1 MIKYRATVLWLI
13 GLIFGSIDPAE
24 AQQLAKKVT
33 RIGVLS
39 PGSLPLGP
47 LEAFRQTLREVG
59 YIDGQNI
66 TIEWRFA
73 EGKND
78 RLPELAEDLVRLK
91 VDVIFVINTQAA
103 QAAKKTAGTIPIVF
117 ARVSDPTRTGL
128 VASLSR
134 PGGNI
139 TGLSNVADE
148 LGGKRLELLKETLP
162 HVSQLAVLWN
172 SGNPGVA
179 LIVKEMEFASP
190 RLNVQLHSV
199 GMREPK
205 DFLSASETLTKG
217 RFGALF
223 VLDDL
228 LVTSYKREIMDL
240 SQRNRLPVISL
251 YAEFVNI
258 GGLMAYGPS
267 IPEMYRRAALYV
279 DKILKGVKPGEL
291 PVEQPTKFELVINLK
306 TAKQIGLKIPPN
318 VLARADKVIK

>member
-1 MIKYRATVLWLI
+1 MIKYPATVLWLI
-13 GLIFGSIDPAE
+13 GLILGSIHPAD

-47 LEAFRQTLREVG
+47 LEAFRQTLRELG

-103 QAAKKTAGTIPIVF
+103 QAAKKAAGTIPIVF

-162 HVSQLAVLWN
+162 HVSQVAVLWN

-205 DFLSASETLTKG
+205 DFLSASETLRKG

-240 SQRNRLPVISL
+240 SQENRMPVISL
-251 YAEFVNI
+251 YAEFVDI

-267 IPEMYRRAALYV
+267 IPDMYRRAAMYV
-279 DKILKGVKPGEL
+279 DKILKGVKPAEL
-291 PVEQPTKFELVINLK
+291 PVEQPTKFELVINLN
-306 TAKQIGLKIPPN
+306 TARQIGLTVPPQ
-318 VLARADKVIK
+318 VLARADRVIK

>member
-1 MIKYRATVLWLI
+1 MIKYRATVLWLFSLVFATI
-13 GLIFGSIDPAE
+13 HPAE

-39 PGSLPLGP
+39 PGALPLGP

-78 RLPELAEDLVRLK
+78 RLPQLAEDLVRLK
-91 VDVIFVINTQAA
+91 VDVIFVINTQAT
-103 QAAKKTAGTIPIVF
+103 QAAKKVAGTIPIVF

-162 HVSQLAVLWN
+162 HLSQVAVLWN

-179 LIVKEMEFASP
+179 LIVKEMEFA
-190 RLNVQLHSV
+190 
-199 GMREPK
+199 
-205 DFLSASETLTKG
+205 
-217 RFGALF
+217 
-223 VLDDL
+223 VL
-228 LVTSYKREIMDL
+228 
-240 SQRNRLPVISL
+240 
-251 YAEFVNI
+251 
-258 GGLMAYGPS
+258 G
-267 IPEMYRRAALYV
+267 
-279 DKILKGVKPGEL
+279 
-291 PVEQPTKFELVINLK
+291 
-306 TAKQIGLKIPPN
+306 
-318 VLARADKVIK
+318 

>member
-1 MIKYRATVLWLI
+1 MIKYPATVLWLI
-13 GLIFGSIDPAE
+13 GLILGSIHPAE

-47 LEAFRQTLREVG
+47 LEAFRQTLRELG

-78 RLPELAEDLVRLK
+78 RLPELAEDLVRVK

-103 QAAKKTAGTIPIVF
+103 QAAKKAAGTIPIVF

-162 HVSQLAVLWN
+162 HVSQVAVLWN

-205 DFLSASETLTKG
+205 DFLSASETLRKG

-228 LVTSYKREIMDL
+228 LVTSYKREIMNL
-240 SQRNRLPVISL
+240 TQKNRLPVISL
-251 YAEFVNI
+251 YAEFVDI

-267 IPEMYRRAALYV
+267 IPDMYRRAAMYV
-279 DKILKGVKPGEL
+279 DKILKGVKPAEL
-291 PVEQPTKFELVINLK
+291 PVEQPTKFELVINLN
-306 TAKQIGLKIPPN
+306 TARQIGLTVPPQ
-318 VLARADKVIK
+318 VLARADRVIK

>member
-1 MIKYRATVLWLI
+1 MIKYPATVLWLI
-13 GLIFGSIDPAE
+13 GLILGSIHPAE

-47 LEAFRQTLREVG
+47 LEAFRQTLRELG

-103 QAAKKTAGTIPIVF
+103 QAAKKAAGTIPIVF

-162 HVSQLAVLWN
+162 HVSQVAVLWN

-205 DFLSASETLTKG
+205 DFLSASETLRKG

-228 LVTSYKREIMDL
+228 LVTSYKREIMNL
-240 SQRNRLPVISL
+240 TQKNRLPVISL
-251 YAEFVNI
+251 YAEFVDI

-267 IPEMYRRAALYV
+267 IPDMYRRAAMYV
-279 DKILKGVKPGEL
+279 DKILKGVKPAEL
-291 PVEQPTKFELVINLK
+291 PVEQPTKFELVINLN
-306 TAKQIGLKIPPN
+306 TARQIGLTVPPQ
-318 VLARADKVIK
+318 VLARADRVIK

>member
-1 MIKYRATVLWLI
+1 MY
-13 GLIFGSIDPAE
+13 
-24 AQQLAKKVT
+24 
-33 RIGVLS
+33 GVLS

-78 RLPELAEDLVRLK
+78 RLPQLAEDLVRLK

-103 QAAKKTAGTIPIVF
+103 QAAKKVAGTIPIVF

-162 HVSQLAVLWN
+162 
-172 SGNPGVA
+172 
-179 LIVKEMEFASP
+179 P
-190 RLNVQLHSV
+190 RL
-199 GMREPK
+199 
-205 DFLSASETLTKG
+205 ASC
-217 RFGALF
+217 GALEF
-223 VLDDL
+223 WKSRRGTYREGDGVCQ
-228 LVTSYKREIMDL
+228 SSAKRAASQRGDARAQGL
-240 SQRNRLPVISL
+240 SQRL
-251 YAEFVNI
+251 
-258 GGLMAYGPS
+258 
-267 IPEMYRRAALYV
+267 
-279 DKILKGVKPGEL
+279 
-291 PVEQPTKFELVINLK
+291 
-306 TAKQIGLKIPPN
+306 
-318 VLARADKVIK
+318 

>member
-1 MIKYRATVLWLI
+1 MIKYPATVLWLI
-13 GLIFGSIDPAE
+13 GLILGSIHPAD

-47 LEAFRQTLREVG
+47 LEAFRQTLRELG

-103 QAAKKTAGTIPIVF
+103 QAAKKAAGTIPIVF

-162 HVSQLAVLWN
+162 HVSQVAVLWN

-205 DFLSASETLTKG
+205 DFLSASETLRKG

-228 LVTSYKREIMDL
+228 LVTSYKREIMNL
-240 SQRNRLPVISL
+240 TQKNRLPVISL
-251 YAEFVNI
+251 YAEFVDI

-267 IPEMYRRAALYV
+267 IPDMYRRAAMYV
-279 DKILKGVKPGEL
+279 DKILKGVKPAEL
-291 PVEQPTKFELVINLK
+291 PVEQPTKFELVINLN
-306 TAKQIGLKIPPN
+306 TARQIGLTVPPQ
-318 VLARADKVIK
+318 VLARADRVIK